1 MNPIESDKIMD
12 DKLDLYFRWGF
23 SLFWMVIT
31 LIGIG
36 SVSLFIG
43 HFSQESVIPALIA
56 LHMSRSFWSA
66 WDWDKRR
73 EEAK

>member
-12 DKLDLYFRWGF
+12 DKLDLYFRLGF
-23 SLFWMVIT
+23 SIFWMVIT

-36 SVSLFIG
+36 SVALFAG
-43 HFSQESVIPALIA
+43 YFSQESVIPILIA

-66 WDWDKRR
+66 WDLDKRR
-73 EEAK
+73 EAKK